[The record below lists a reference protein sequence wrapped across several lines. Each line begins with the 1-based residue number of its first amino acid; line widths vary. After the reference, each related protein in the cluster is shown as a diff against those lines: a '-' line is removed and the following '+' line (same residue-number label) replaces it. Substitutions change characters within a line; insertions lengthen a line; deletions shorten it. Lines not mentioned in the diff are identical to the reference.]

1 MNTLTSQT
9 VSVADSTDVA
19 DNEVSVSIFERALGT
34 FTGDGVGSIFRG
46 IPELE
51 RLVLTEMVARL
62 ESTIEVNGV
71 TFTVSQARNAFRA
84 LHVQGIKVGKRT
96 CEQLPTWAK
105 KSDAPETEY
114 VETVIDEEVYD
125 IFTVDRGYIDVKS
138 NAEGVRDYAG
148 VPCLLREAD
157 SRLYEVIDEF
167 IGELGMGRS
176 RRGNKGY
183 WSEYDLDELV
193 AEMKERLAEI
203 S

>member
-1 MNTLTSQT
+1 MNTTTSQT
-9 VSVADSTDVA
+9 VLVADSTDVTGN
-19 DNEVSVSIFERALGT
+19 DVPVSLFERALGT
-34 FTGDGVGSIFRG
+34 FTGDGVGSIFRT

-62 ESTIEVNGV
+62 ESTMEVNGV
-71 TFTVSQARNAFRA
+71 TFTVSEARSSFKA
-84 LHVQGIKVGKRT
+84 LHVQGVKTGKRT

-114 VETVIDEEVYD
+114 AETIIDKEIYD
-125 IFTVDRGYIDVKS
+125 IFTVERGFIDVKS
-138 NAEGVRDYAG
+138 NEEGVRDYVG
-148 VPCLLREAD
+148 VPCLLRGAD
-157 SRLYEVIDEF
+157 ARLYNAIDEF

-193 AEMKERLAEI
+193 AEMKARIAEI